1 MVRAVK
7 FLKGYVRIRVWG
19 YSPERFMNLC
29 GNHDILLWDIVN
41 HGDYYTM
48 CVSVRGFFQLKSC
61 LKKTRT
67 KAAVEKRV
75 GLPFYLPKVRKRKIF
90 GIGFVACCLFLF
102 VMSRF
107 LWAIEIVGN
116 KAVTNDV
123 FLEFLGRN
131 GVAAGTSRSGIVGH
145 VLEEKIREEFDVITW
160 TSVQIDGT
168 KLLIQVR
175 ENEHP
180 AVVKQEEN
188 TGAGSSLCAGTDGTI
203 IKMITR
209 SGVPQ
214 KKPGDEVQKGEII
227 VEGRVPIYNE
237 DQTVREFRCC
247 DADADI
253 FIQYTYPIDERLSK
267 TYLAKEYTGRVKK
280 RHFFRTLQREFRT
293 AQGLPFRYCDSVT
306 EESQLHL
313 FGNLYLPFLAGKIT
327 YREYLPTELSYSKE
341 EAEQRLSGK
350 LYRIVHSLEEK
361 GVQIIQKD
369 VKIVSDTKNYIL
381 KGNFTVLS
389 EAVESIPMENE
400 ILPETEIKIEEN
412 P

>member
-1 MVRAVK
+1 MVRVVK

-29 GNHDILLWDIVN
+29 CNHDILLWDIVN

-48 CVSVRGFFQLKSC
+48 CVSIRGFFQLKSC

-67 KAAVEKRV
+67 RTAVEKRV

-90 GIGFVACCLFLF
+90 SIGFVACFLFLF

-107 LWAIEIVGN
+107 LWAIDIVGN
-116 KAVTNDV
+116 QAVTDDV
-123 FLEFLGRN
+123 FLEFLEQN
-131 GVAAGTSRSGIVGH
+131 GIAAGMPRNKIVGH
-145 VLEEKIREEFDVITW
+145 VLEEKIREQFDVITW

-180 AVVKQEEN
+180 GGVKKDEN
-188 TGAGSSLCAGTDGTI
+188 AGTGSSLCAGADGTI

-209 SGVPQ
+209 SGVPL
-214 KKPGDEVQKGEII
+214 KKPGDVVQKGDII

-237 DQTVREFRCC
+237 DGTVREFHYC

-253 FIQYTYPIDERLSK
+253 FIRYTYPINERLSK
-267 TYLAKEYTGRVKK
+267 SYLAREYTGRVKK
-280 RHFFRTLQREFRT
+280 KYFLRTLNKEYRM
-293 AQGLPFRYCDSVT
+293 AQGQPFPYSDSVM
-306 EESQLHL
+306 EENQLHI
-313 FGNLYLPFLAGKIT
+313 FGNLYLPLFTGSVT

-341 EAEQRLSGK
+341 EAGELLSQR

-369 VKIVSDTKNYIL
+369 VKIVTDTKNYIL
-381 KGNFTVLS
+381 KGNFTVIS
-389 EAVESIPMENE
+389 AAVESVPMEQE
-400 ILPETEIKIEEN
+400 KMMITDTETEET